1 MVPEPTNEGQTTE
14 DRHDVAVRNADRPQL
29 LRVRRERCGRITRAI
44 SIHLPGRWCASAPF
58 SDYYASVG
66 LQRLQRS
73 ASAASYGPLTSLLG
87 PFQRATDSD
96 LPFGSLS
103 GAFNQQ
109 APSGDNQSSFVA
121 APAPT
126 PSSSAT
132 VAGKSMTSLSQS
144 RDVRDVMWYGPY
156 TPPEVD
162 DGDDRAM
169 ICDGTKQQT
178 QSITSS
184 SHYMTTSKA
193 DDHVTSSSLF
203 KPHILD

>member
-1 MVPEPTNEGQTTE
+1 MKDKRQKIAMTWPYGMPTDPSFYAYVMSAAAASLAQYPFAGP
-14 DRHDVAVRNADRPQL
+14 AG
-29 LRVRRERCGRITRAI
+29 CG
-44 SIHLPGRWCASAPF
+44 ASAPF
-58 SDYYASVG
+58 SNYYASVG

-73 ASAASYGPLTSLLG
+73 ASAAAYSPLTSLLG
-87 PFQRATDSD
+87 PLQRATDSD
-96 LPFGSLS
+96 LLFGSLS

-109 APSGDNQSSFVA
+109 DPSGDNQSRSIA

-144 RDVRDVMWYGPY
+144 RDVRDVTWYGPY

-162 DGDDRAM
+162 DGEDRAA

-178 QSITSS
+178 RSTTSS
-184 SHYMTTSKA
+184 SHSVTTSKVVG
-193 DDHVTSSSLF
+193 HVTSSSLF
-203 KPHILD
+203 KPYILDCE